1 MKATR
6 LALTVVT
13 TLLLAA
19 MAGPSQLAAQDA
31 APGYKVLYSF
41 KGNSDG
47 EYPLN
52 GTLVQDK
59 AGNLYGTTSG
69 NLNGPYGTV
78 FMLTASGKETVL
90 YNFTGGADGGNPFSG
105 LVLSRNTLYGTTFEG
120 GGSGC
125 ECGVVFAVNIKKK
138 TETVLYSFTLSGYNP
153 YVGLVQDNNGN
164 LYGTT
169 HFGGADDAG
178 VVFEL
183 VPKTKKYTVLY
194 TFTGST
200 DGGFP
205 DSVLTFDKTGE
216 VLYGTTW
223 HGGTSNQ
230 GVVFSLTLKGDT
242 YKVLYNFTGSSDGG
256 VPSGTMAL
264 DPKGNLYGTTQ
275 EGGSGYGVVFKVV
288 PKTGKE
294 TVLYTF
300 TGGKDG
306 GGPFGVV
313 RDQNGTLYGAT
324 FEGGD
329 LNCGG
334 GSGCGTVFKVVK
346 TTGSVLH
353 AFNGVD
359 GEYAYSGVL
368 LDSKGDLFG
377 TTEYGGSSGCGGFG
391 CGVVYKLTP

>member
-1 MKATR
+1 
-6 LALTVVT
+6 
-13 TLLLAA
+13 
-19 MAGPSQLAAQDA
+19 
-31 APGYKVLYSF
+31 
-41 KGNSDG
+41 
-47 EYPLN
+47 
-52 GTLVQDK
+52 
-59 AGNLYGTTSG
+59 LYGTTMG
-69 NLNGPYGTV
+69 NATSLYGTV
-78 FMLTASGKETVL
+78 YMLTASGKETVL

-105 LVLSRNTLYGTTFEG
+105 LVLSGNTLYGTTFEG
-120 GGSGC
+120 GGASGC
-125 ECGVVFAVNIKKK
+125 QCGVVFAVNIQKK
-138 TETVLYSFTLSGYNP
+138 TETVLYSFTLSNGYNP

-169 HFGGADDAG
+169 HFGGAYEAG

-194 TFTGST
+194 TFTGSD

-205 DSVLTFDKTGE
+205 DSVLTFDKTEE
-216 VLYGTTW
+216 VLYGTATR
-223 HGGTSNQ
+223 GGTSNQ
-230 GVVFSLTLKGDT
+230 GVVFSLTLKGDA

-264 DPKGNLYGTTQ
+264 DPTGNLYGTTQ
-275 EGGSGYGVVFKVV
+275 DGGSSGSYGVVFKVV

-294 TVLYTF
+294 TVLYAF

-313 RDQNGTLYGAT
+313 RDQNGALYGAT

-329 LNCGG
+329 LKCSGG
-334 GSGCGTVFKVVK
+334 IGCGTVFKVVK
-346 TTGSVLH
+346 TTETVLH

-377 TTEYGGSSGCGGFG
+377 TTEYGGSGTGCGFG

>member
-1 MKATR
+1 M
-6 LALTVVT
+6 
-13 TLLLAA
+13 
-19 MAGPSQLAAQDA
+19 
-31 APGYKVLYSF
+31 
-41 KGNSDG
+41 
-47 EYPLN
+47 
-52 GTLVQDK
+52 
-59 AGNLYGTTSG
+59 
-69 NLNGPYGTV
+69 
-78 FMLTASGKETVL
+78 
-90 YNFTGGADGGNPFSG
+90 
-105 LVLSRNTLYGTTFEG
+105 
-120 GGSGC
+120 
-125 ECGVVFAVNIKKK
+125 
-138 TETVLYSFTLSGYNP
+138 
-153 YVGLVQDNNGN
+153 VQDNNGN

-169 HFGGADDAG
+169 HFGGAGDAG

-242 YKVLYNFTGSSDGG
+242 YKVLYNFTGRSDGG

-275 EGGSGYGVVFKVV
+275 DGGSSGSYGVVFKVV

-346 TTGSVLH
+346 TKEAVLH
-353 AFNGVD
+353 AFNGSD
-359 GEYAYSGVL
+359 GNLAYSGVL

>member
-1 MKATR
+1 MKSTR

-13 TLLLAA
+13 TVLLAA

-31 APGYKVLYSF
+31 VPGYKVLYSF
-41 KGNSDG
+41 KGNADG

-52 GTLVQDK
+52 GSLVQDK
-59 AGNLYGTTSG
+59 AGNLYGTTMGTATS
-69 NLNGPYGTV
+69 LYGTV
-78 FMLTASGKETVL
+78 YMLTASGKETVL
-90 YNFTGGADGGNPFSG
+90 YTFTGGADGGNPFSG
-105 LVLSRNTLYGTTFEG
+105 LVLSGNTLYGTTFEG
-120 GGSGC
+120 GGSSGC
-125 ECGVVFAVNIKKK
+125 KCGVVFAVNIKKK
-138 TETVLYSFTLSGYNP
+138 TETVLYSFTLSNGYNP

-169 HFGGADDAG
+169 HFGGADEAG
-178 VVFEL
+178 VVFKL

-194 TFTGST
+194 TFTGSD

-205 DSVLTFDKTGE
+205 DSVLTFDKTGD
-216 VLYGTTW
+216 VLYGTATR
-223 HGGTSNQ
+223 GGTSNQ
-230 GVVFSLTLKGDT
+230 GVAFSLTLKGDA
-242 YKVLYNFTGSSDGG
+242 YKVLYNFTRSSDGG

-264 DPKGNLYGTTQ
+264 DPTGNLYGTTQ
-275 EGGSGYGVVFKVV
+275 DGGSSGSYGVVFKVV

-294 TVLYTF
+294 TVLYAF

-329 LNCGG
+329 LKCSGG
-334 GSGCGTVFKVVK
+334 IGCGTVFKVVK
-346 TTGSVLH
+346 TTETVLH
-353 AFNGVD
+353 AFKGVD

-377 TTEYGGSSGCGGFG
+377 TTEYGGSGTGFG
-391 CGVVYKLTP
+391 CGCGVV